1 MPITTFFLFTPSFSV
16 GSVFFYI
23 WKHKCLYKIHMT
35 IKHNGIQFTHPLKS
49 YKPSKR
55 PTWIRSFRRGGM
67 GHIQEEPLYLMS
79 AEAQMILNFFLAFF
93 WQYLMMW
100 LLEYPFYHL
109 TLEQTYMFCFIFCLI
124 MSLKV
129 MIYFSVPPLMPEEKL
144 NDTEIIPI
152 WVLGL
157 SYN

>member
-1 MPITTFFLFTPSFSV
+1 
-16 GSVFFYI
+16 
-23 WKHKCLYKIHMT
+23 
-35 IKHNGIQFTHPLKS
+35 
-49 YKPSKR
+49 
-55 PTWIRSFRRGGM
+55 
-67 GHIQEEPLYLMS
+67 MS

-93 WQYLMMW
+93 SQYLMMW

>member
-1 MPITTFFLFTPSFSV
+1 
-16 GSVFFYI
+16 
-23 WKHKCLYKIHMT
+23 
-35 IKHNGIQFTHPLKS
+35 
-49 YKPSKR
+49 
-55 PTWIRSFRRGGM
+55 
-67 GHIQEEPLYLMS
+67 
-79 AEAQMILNFFLAFF
+79 
-93 WQYLMMW
+93 MW

-144 NDTEIIPI
+144 NDTEIIPM